1 MKILKLLNKTKISY
15 LIIFLL
21 ISLKS
26 IAQDEP
32 ADIWNIDKTKLENS
46 EDISEIN
53 NSDDEKTLEQ
63 NISSEEIKLETIVT
77 NNPVTL
83 DENLDSKAVKILGLY
98 DPAENGLNMQ
108 MWRNSNGNQI
118 KAIFDKFGEMNLSN
132 DANNLIEISLL
143 TNANYPERNITFEEF
158 SKLKSDWLIKN
169 SNLDLIQNYLVSNN
183 LLNENPEL
191 VKFFVNEY
199 LSQSNLGKACEIFS
213 KINEAPEDEYL
224 FKFKLYCLIN
234 FQKTDEAL
242 MIYDLRKE
250 LGFEDEYFEDKINF
264 LIGLSDSSKED
275 ISQKNILDFHLA
287 HRTSADFKYDPDE
300 KTPKIIWSYLSS
312 SNLLI
317 NADQVDIEDFEKI
330 SIIEKATHEKN
341 YSEDELFKIYKKFQF
356 SINQLLTVE
365 DSYKLLTKT
374 EGRALLYQGILLT
387 TDLPKKFNLMKLLKD
402 SFAEDNLENA
412 FDNELDKFLTI
423 IDPEEVPS
431 NFTSFYQKNNNKNLQ
446 AKEIDTKYNNKILHQ
461 SKLIGYFESEYKKK
475 EIEKELE
482 SFLKKIKKDKKYF
495 FSKKDIIFLESVK
508 SDGIEISDKYKD
520 LYEINENE
528 IPNDIQNMI
537 IKDDI
542 GGALLRIAEVIGQ
555 DKIEEI
561 DDDTMYFIISTLNKL
576 DIDPIRNKF
585 LMKVLP
591 LKT

>member
-1 MKILKLLNKTKISY
+1 M
-15 LIIFLL
+15 
-21 ISLKS
+21 
-26 IAQDEP
+26 
-32 ADIWNIDKTKLENS
+32 
-46 EDISEIN
+46 
-53 NSDDEKTLEQ
+53 
-63 NISSEEIKLETIVT
+63 
-77 NNPVTL
+77 
-83 DENLDSKAVKILGLY
+83 
-98 DPAENGLNMQ
+98 
-108 MWRNSNGNQI
+108 
-118 KAIFDKFGEMNLSN
+118 
-132 DANNLIEISLL
+132 
-143 TNANYPERNITFEEF
+143 
-158 SKLKSDWLIKN
+158 
-169 SNLDLIQNYLVSNN
+169 
-183 LLNENPEL
+183 
-191 VKFFVNEY
+191 
-199 LSQSNLGKACEIFS
+199 
-213 KINEAPEDEYL
+213 
-224 FKFKLYCLIN
+224 
-234 FQKTDEAL
+234 
-242 MIYDLRKE
+242 
-250 LGFEDEYFEDKINF
+250 
-264 LIGLSDSSKED
+264 IGLSDSSKED

-287 HRTSADFKYDPDE
+287 HRTSVDFKYDPDE

-482 SFLKKIKKDKKYF
+482 SFLKKIKKNKKYF

>member
-1 MKILKLLNKTKISY
+1 M
-15 LIIFLL
+15 
-21 ISLKS
+21 
-26 IAQDEP
+26 
-32 ADIWNIDKTKLENS
+32 
-46 EDISEIN
+46 
-53 NSDDEKTLEQ
+53 
-63 NISSEEIKLETIVT
+63 
-77 NNPVTL
+77 
-83 DENLDSKAVKILGLY
+83 
-98 DPAENGLNMQ
+98 
-108 MWRNSNGNQI
+108 
-118 KAIFDKFGEMNLSN
+118 
-132 DANNLIEISLL
+132 
-143 TNANYPERNITFEEF
+143 
-158 SKLKSDWLIKN
+158 
-169 SNLDLIQNYLVSNN
+169 
-183 LLNENPEL
+183 
-191 VKFFVNEY
+191 
-199 LSQSNLGKACEIFS
+199 
-213 KINEAPEDEYL
+213 
-224 FKFKLYCLIN
+224 
-234 FQKTDEAL
+234 
-242 MIYDLRKE
+242 
-250 LGFEDEYFEDKINF
+250 
-264 LIGLSDSSKED
+264 
-275 ISQKNILDFHLA
+275 
-287 HRTSADFKYDPDE
+287 
-300 KTPKIIWSYLSS
+300 
-312 SNLLI
+312 LLI
-317 NADQVDIEDFEKI
+317 NPKNGRMV
-330 SIIEKATHEKN
+330 IIEMNPRVSRSSALASKATHEKN

-482 SFLKKIKKDKKYF
+482 SFLKKIKKNKKYF

>member
-1 MKILKLLNKTKISY
+1 M
-15 LIIFLL
+15 
-21 ISLKS
+21 
-26 IAQDEP
+26 
-32 ADIWNIDKTKLENS
+32 
-46 EDISEIN
+46 
-53 NSDDEKTLEQ
+53 
-63 NISSEEIKLETIVT
+63 
-77 NNPVTL
+77 
-83 DENLDSKAVKILGLY
+83 G
-98 DPAENGLNMQ
+98 
-108 MWRNSNGNQI
+108 
-118 KAIFDKFGEMNLSN
+118 
-132 DANNLIEISLL
+132 
-143 TNANYPERNITFEEF
+143 
-158 SKLKSDWLIKN
+158 
-169 SNLDLIQNYLVSNN
+169 
-183 LLNENPEL
+183 
-191 VKFFVNEY
+191 
-199 LSQSNLGKACEIFS
+199 
-213 KINEAPEDEYL
+213 
-224 FKFKLYCLIN
+224 
-234 FQKTDEAL
+234 
-242 MIYDLRKE
+242 
-250 LGFEDEYFEDKINF
+250 
-264 LIGLSDSSKED
+264 
-275 ISQKNILDFHLA
+275 
-287 HRTSADFKYDPDE
+287 
-300 KTPKIIWSYLSS
+300 PKIIWSYLSS

-431 NFTSFYQKNNNKNLQ
+431 NFTSFYQKYNNKNLQ

-482 SFLKKIKKDKKYF
+482 SFLKKIKKNKKYF

>member
-1 MKILKLLNKTKISY
+1 
-15 LIIFLL
+15 
-21 ISLKS
+21 
-26 IAQDEP
+26 
-32 ADIWNIDKTKLENS
+32 
-46 EDISEIN
+46 
-53 NSDDEKTLEQ
+53 
-63 NISSEEIKLETIVT
+63 
-77 NNPVTL
+77 
-83 DENLDSKAVKILGLY
+83 
-98 DPAENGLNMQ
+98 
-108 MWRNSNGNQI
+108 
-118 KAIFDKFGEMNLSN
+118 
-132 DANNLIEISLL
+132 
-143 TNANYPERNITFEEF
+143 
-158 SKLKSDWLIKN
+158 
-169 SNLDLIQNYLVSNN
+169 
-183 LLNENPEL
+183 
-191 VKFFVNEY
+191 
-199 LSQSNLGKACEIFS
+199 
-213 KINEAPEDEYL
+213 
-224 FKFKLYCLIN
+224 
-234 FQKTDEAL
+234 
-242 MIYDLRKE
+242 
-250 LGFEDEYFEDKINF
+250 
-264 LIGLSDSSKED
+264 
-275 ISQKNILDFHLA
+275 
-287 HRTSADFKYDPDE
+287 
-300 KTPKIIWSYLSS
+300 
-312 SNLLI
+312 
-317 NADQVDIEDFEKI
+317 
-330 SIIEKATHEKN
+330 
-341 YSEDELFKIYKKFQF
+341 
-356 SINQLLTVE
+356 
-365 DSYKLLTKT
+365 
-374 EGRALLYQGILLT
+374 
-387 TDLPKKFNLMKLLKD
+387 LKD
-402 SFAEDNLENA
+402 SFVEDNLENA

-482 SFLKKIKKDKKYF
+482 SFLKKIKKNKKYF